1 MEGEELN
8 LYELLKDIW
17 EGRKLIALVVLT
29 TTTTA
34 LVVSFLIKPVYR
46 TEAVLMPVSSEK
58 ISPYAQLASE
68 FLGISISQEN
78 TSAKVMTVLK
88 SRTLRERV
96 VEKLAL
102 SEDLLDEKYKGNRIV
117 AASKVLE
124 KLIEVKTDKKTGAIT
139 LSVEY
144 YEPKKAKR
152 IAEEIIR
159 QLQKIL
165 EEKALTISKANR
177 VFLEKQLVK
186 TERELKAYMT
196 SLAELQ
202 KREKVLVPQEQVKGS
217 LELYAE
223 LLSQKITLEVK
234 LRELERVLSPTNPR
248 LRALKDQ
255 INAIQRQIH
264 SIENA
269 SGLSVLPSFES
280 APEKMKKFSG
290 IFMKVEGLKAKYS
303 TLLKLYE
310 QAKMEEQR
318 ERIYVE
324 VIDPPYTPEEPAKPQ
339 RKKIVA
345 GAFTVS
351 LFLGIMVV
359 LFYNW
364 LMSQGFKKS
373 DPDEKPDGGKG

>member
-8 LYELLKDIW
+8 LYEIFKNIW
-17 EGRKLIALVVLT
+17 EGRKLIAIVVLT
-29 TTTTA
+29 TTLTA
-34 LVVSFLIKPVYR
+34 LLVSFLMKPIYR

-58 ISPYAQLASE
+58 VSPYAQLASE
-68 FLGISISQEN
+68 FLGITISQEN

-96 VEKLAL
+96 VERLGL
-102 SEDLLDEKYKGNRIV
+102 YNDLLDKDYRGNKV
-117 AASKVLE
+117 AGTAKILE
-124 KLIEVKTDKKTGAIT
+124 DLIEVKNDKKTGAI
-139 LSVEY
+139 LLAVDY
-144 YEPKKAKR
+144 YEPEKSKR
-152 IAEEIIR
+152 IAEEMIS
-159 QLQKIL
+159 QLQEIL

-186 TERELKAYMT
+186 TERELRKYMT

-223 LLSQKITLEVK
+223 LLSQKITLEVR
-234 LRELERVLSPTNPR
+234 LRELERVLSPKNPR
-248 LRALKDQ
+248 LRALKEQ
-255 INAIQRQIH
+255 ISAIQRQIH
-264 SIENA
+264 SIENS

-290 IFMKVEGLKAKYS
+290 VFMKVEGLKAKYS

-324 VIDPPYTPEEPAKPQ
+324 VIDPPYMPENPVKPQ

-351 LFLGIMVV
+351 LFLGIMIV

-364 LMSQGFKKS
+364 LMSQGFR
-373 DPDEKPDGGKG
+373 KPYYDDSSDGGQG